1 LKYWKEIFMWGLVFK
16 TRAPSRDD
24 ETDKSR
30 LNALQNA
37 ISNMTAQI
45 KSEHQGLSARYARFI
60 DTAAFAEVALENGS
74 GPSTEKRLGE
84 LSDSIVAYSRRLGDL
99 EAQEMFLMEV
109 ADQLSAF
116 PRSAPQA
123 TRRS

>member
-1 LKYWKEIFMWGLVFK
+1 MWGLVFR

-30 LNALQNA
+30 LSALQNA
-37 ISNMTAQI
+37 VSVAAAQI
-45 KSEHQGLSARYARFI
+45 KSEREGLSARYARFA

-74 GPSTEKRLGE
+74 GPTTAKRLGE
-84 LSDSIVAYSRRLGDL
+84 LSDSISAHSRRIGDL
-99 EAQEMFLMEV
+99 EAQEVFLMTV

-116 PRSAPQA
+116 PRSAPLA
-123 TRRS
+123 TRRG

>member
-1 LKYWKEIFMWGLVFK
+1 MWELVFR

-37 ISNMTAQI
+37 VSGMAAQI
-45 KSEHQGLSARYARFI
+45 NSEREGLSARYARLT
-60 DTAAFAEVALENGS
+60 DSAAFAEVALENGS
-74 GPSTEKRLGE
+74 GPSAAKRLGE
-84 LSDSIVAYSRRLGDL
+84 VSDSITAYSHRLGNL
-99 EAQEMFLMEV
+99 EAQEVFLRAI

-123 TRRS
+123 PRRG